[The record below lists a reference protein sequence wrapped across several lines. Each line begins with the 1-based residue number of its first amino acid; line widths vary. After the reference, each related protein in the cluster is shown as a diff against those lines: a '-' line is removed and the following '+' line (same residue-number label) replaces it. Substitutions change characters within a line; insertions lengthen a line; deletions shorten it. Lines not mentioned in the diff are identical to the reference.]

1 MARNGSDPS
10 RMLPIATRF
19 TPSRSGQPIA
29 GLYAVGND
37 AASVMGGTYPGGGIT
52 PGPAMTFGY
61 IAGQHL
67 AARRDN
73 ENRSEKYEVASP
85 APVREGVGA

>member
-1 MARNGSDPS
+1 
-10 RMLPIATRF
+10 
-19 TPSRSGQPIA
+19 
-29 GLYAVGND
+29 
-37 AASVMGGTYPGGGIT
+37 
-52 PGPAMTFGY
+52 MTFGY